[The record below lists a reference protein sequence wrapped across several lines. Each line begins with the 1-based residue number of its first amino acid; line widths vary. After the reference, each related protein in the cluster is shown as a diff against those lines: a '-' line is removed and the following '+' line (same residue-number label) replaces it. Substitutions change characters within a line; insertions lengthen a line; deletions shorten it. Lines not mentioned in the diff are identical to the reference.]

1 MFHFICHT
9 KIEITNTSNIHVGKV
24 EEEVAANY
32 S

>member
-24 EEEVAANY
+24 EEVAPNY